1 MKTAP
6 TALLIGALALA
17 GPALAHHPFNSELDA
32 RAPLTLA
39 GTVTKVDW
47 ANPHVRLQMDAKDAN
62 GADAELAPGACR
74 QRKGWTRENLKQGES
89 ITVKDYRA
97 KSEPFTAAARTVEI
111 QGKQMSAA
119 DDDDGGP
126 K

>member
-1 MKTAP
+1 
-6 TALLIGALALA
+6 
-17 GPALAHHPFNSELDA
+17 
-32 RAPLTLA
+32 
-39 GTVTKVDW
+39 
-47 ANPHVRLQMDAKDAN
+47 MDAKDAN
-62 GADAELAPGACR
+62 GQTRNWTLELAGPTMV

-97 KSEPFTAAARTVEI
+97 KSEPFTATARTVEI

-119 DDDDGGP
+119 DDDDGGS